1 VTAIHA
7 LRDEANVQPGQQVL
21 VNGASGGVGT
31 FAVQIA
37 KSLGAEVTGVCS
49 TRNIEMVRSIG
60 ADHVIDY
67 TREDFTRSGRRYD
80 LILDHVGSRSFADY
94 RRVLAPGGIHLPN
107 TGHGGMKYVLKAYFF
122 SAFMRQHARPF
133 VSVPS
138 ALRNER
144 GAAVEDVA
152 AASRTELAL
161 TLAWRTV
168 RVRA

>member
-1 VTAIHA
+1 
-7 LRDEANVQPGQQVL
+7 
-21 VNGASGGVGT
+21 
-31 FAVQIA
+31 
-37 KSLGAEVTGVCS
+37 
-49 TRNIEMVRSIG
+49 
-60 ADHVIDY
+60 
-67 TREDFTRSGRRYD
+67 
-80 LILDHVGSRSFADY
+80 
-94 RRVLAPGGIHLPN
+94 
-107 TGHGGMKYVLKAYFF
+107 MKYVLKAYFF